1 MTEVE
6 GVGLDTFAGK
16 ALMACR
22 AKILN
27 IISSS
32 SSPLIANYEMTR
44 YIALHD
50 KFASKGYFIT
60 SDNREEMLVKI
71 LEDAPELF
79 GDLELFLVLQKRI
92 ERIQES
98 FDKYINIVEQLRIC
112 DPDDKE
118 HILGIVS
125 SFLEL

>member
-6 GVGLDTFAGK
+6 GVSLDTFAGK

-32 SSPLIANYEMTR
+32 SSPLIANYEMAR

-50 KFASKGYFIT
+50 KFAAKGYFIT
-60 SDNREEMLVKI
+60 ADNREEMLVKI
-71 LEDAPELF
+71 LENAPELF
-79 GDLELFLVLQKRI
+79 SDLELFLVLQKRI
-92 ERIQES
+92 ERIHEA

-118 HILGIVS
+118 RILGLVS
-125 SFLEL
+125 GFLEL

>member
-6 GVGLDTFAGK
+6 GVSLDTFAGK

-50 KFASKGYFIT
+50 KFAAKGYFIT
-60 SDNREEMLVKI
+60 EDNREEIFVKI

-79 GDLELFLVLQKRI
+79 DDLELFLVLQKRV
-92 ERIQES
+92 ERIHEA
-98 FDKYINIVEQLRIC
+98 FDKYIDIVEQLRIC
-112 DPDDKE
+112 DSDDKDR
-118 HILGIVS
+118 ILGIVS

>member
-6 GVGLDTFAGK
+6 GVSLDTFAGK

-50 KFASKGYFIT
+50 KFAAKGYFIT
-60 SDNREEMLVKI
+60 EDNREEMLVKI
-71 LEDAPELF
+71 LENAPELF

-92 ERIQES
+92 ERIHEA

-118 HILGIVS
+118 RILGIVS

>member
-6 GVGLDTFAGK
+6 GVSLDTFAGK

-27 IISSS
+27 VISSS

-50 KFASKGYFIT
+50 KLAAKGYFIT
-60 SDNREEMLVKI
+60 LDNREEMLVKI

-92 ERIQES
+92 ERIHEA

-118 HILGIVS
+118 RILGIVS